1 MNTKYII
8 VAILTLLSISTYSQK
23 RNLKTEKFIVHG
35 TCGQCKDRIEGTL
48 KKLGVYKASWDEETN
63 FLTVSFD
70 SVKLSKPNIQKKLA
84 AVGHDSEGFIADDNI
99 YKNLPDCCHYER
111 PEKQDSIS
119 IDKAL
124 KNIIPSLKIDTN
136 TKTTVDTSN
145 SKINHRNVFETITG
159 VVLEEDIKGKF
170 SPINKAII
178 KSLNE
183 TNAVLTDSFGVFTIK
198 GILPMKLSIGFV
210 GYKTD
215 TIILKDANN
224 VKVILK
230 TASGTQLKEVTV
242 SSKHFSSYVA
252 STSILNTLNISSKE
266 LTKAACCNLS
276 ESFETSP
283 SVDVSYSDAV
293 TGMKQIQLLG
303 LSGNYTQITTE
314 NTPELRGLAGS
325 YGLTFIPGSFIENIQ
340 VTKGTGS
347 VVNGF
352 ESIAG
357 QINIEEKKPFN
368 SEKLLVNIY
377 ANDMQR
383 LEGNVNYSTELNSH
397 LSTGLLLHSNA
408 SNLKMDKNKDG
419 FLDMPVGNQIN
430 AISRWHYQNEKGL
443 EAQLS
448 IKILE
453 DKRIAGEKGFDESI
467 DKLTTN
473 KYGVGMDVK
482 QSVVTGKI
490 GYVFPQEKYKSIGF
504 IFSAINYQNN
514 SYYGL
519 RQYDAKQ
526 NSFYANLIYQSIIG
540 TTTHK
545 YRTGLSFINDDF
557 NEVFNNIKY
566 DRKEIVSGAFFE
578 YTFSPSKSFTAI
590 AAARVDCHN
599 EYGYIATPRL
609 NLKYDFNVKTN
620 LRFSMGSG
628 FRTANIFAENTG
640 LFVSSRQ
647 FNIINSISKYAYGL
661 NPEKA
666 WNFGIN
672 LTHKFKINNQS
683 GSVSI
688 DVYRTN
694 FFNQVVIDVDA
705 SPQQIQI
712 YNLNGKS
719 FSNSL
724 QVEVNYELIK
734 KMEIRLA
741 YRLLDVQTN
750 YNGTML
756 EKPLTAKHRAFVNWS
771 YETEKK
777 WKFDFTTQWFSS
789 KRLPSTNSNPSDKQ
803 TAQTS
808 PSFMQ
813 MAAQITKQFGKKLDV
828 YLGAE
833 NLTAFT
839 QQQLIV
845 DAKNPFGQYFDA
857 SMIWG
862 PVNGRI
868 IYLGMRFKIK

>member
-8 VAILTLLSISTYSQK
+8 VILLSLLSVSTYSQK
-23 RNLKTEKFIVHG
+23 QNFKTEKFIVHG

-70 SVKLSKPNIQKKLA
+70 SIKLSKPIIQKKLA
-84 AVGHDSEGFIADDNI
+84 AVGHDSKGFTADDNV
-99 YKNLPDCCHYER
+99 YKKLPGCCHYER
-111 PEKQDSIS
+111 PKKQDSAS
-119 IDKAL
+119 VDNAL
-124 KNIIPSLKIDTN
+124 KNMIPSLKIDTN
-136 TKTTVDTSN
+136 TKTAVDTSHT
-145 SKINHRNVFETITG
+145 KINYNKIFETITG
-159 VVLEEDIKGKF
+159 VVLEEDKKGKF
-170 SPINKAII
+170 NPINKAIV

-183 TNAVLTDSFGVFTIK
+183 ANTVLTDSFGVFTIK
-198 GILPMKLSIGFV
+198 GNLPIQLSIGFV

-215 TIILKDANN
+215 TINLKDANN
-224 VKVILK
+224 VKVILR
-230 TASGTQLKEVTV
+230 TVSGTELKEVTV

-252 STSILNTLNISSKE
+252 STSVLNTLNISSKE

-293 TGMKQIQLLG
+293 TGIKQIQLLG

-314 NTPELRGLAGS
+314 NAPELRGLAGS
-325 YGLTFIPGSFIENIQ
+325 YGLTFIPGPFIENIQ

-347 VVNGF
+347 VFNGF

-383 LEGNVNYSTELNSH
+383 LEGNVNFSTKLSNH

-430 AISRWHYQNEKGL
+430 VISRWHYQNEKGL
-443 EAQLS
+443 VAQLS
-448 IKILE
+448 IKTLA
-453 DKRIAGEKGFDESI
+453 DKRIAGEKGFDENV

-473 KYGVGMDVK
+473 KYGVGIDVK
-482 QSVVTGKI
+482 QSVITGKI

-504 IFSAINYQNN
+504 VFSAINYQNN

-519 RQYDAKQ
+519 KQYDAKQ
-526 NSFYANLIYQSIIG
+526 NCFYANLIYQSIIG

-545 YRTGLSFINDDF
+545 YRTGLSFVNDDF
-557 NEVFNNIKY
+557 NETFNSVNY
-566 DRKEIVSGAFFE
+566 ARKEVVPGAFFE
-578 YTFSPSKSFTAI
+578 YAFSPSKSFTAI
-590 AAARVDCHN
+590 AAARIDYHN
-599 EYGYIATPRL
+599 EYGYITTPRL
-609 NLKYDFNVKTN
+609 NLKYDFNAKTN
-620 LRFSMGSG
+620 LRFSLGSG

-640 LFVSSRQ
+640 LFVSNRQ
-647 FNIINSISKYAYGL
+647 LNILNPTSNYGYGL

-672 LTHKFKINNQS
+672 FTHQFKINNQS

-688 DVYRTN
+688 DAYRTN
-694 FFNQVVIDVDA
+694 FVNQVVVDVDA

-734 KMEIRLA
+734 KMEVRLA
-741 YRLLDVQTN
+741 CRWLDVQTN
-750 YNGTML
+750 YNGIML

-777 WKFDFTTQWFSS
+777 WKFDFTTQWFGS
-789 KRLPSTNSNPSDKQ
+789 KRLPSTSSNPSDKQ
-803 TAQTS
+803 IAEKS
-808 PSFMQ
+808 PSFIQ
-813 MAAQITKQFGKKLDV
+813 MAAQITKQFGNKWDV

-833 NLTAFT
+833 NLTAYT

>member
-8 VAILTLLSISTYSQK
+8 VALLSLLSVSTYSQK
-23 RNLKTEKFIVHG
+23 RNFKTEKFIVHG

-63 FLTVSFD
+63 FLTISFD
-70 SVKLSKPNIQKKLA
+70 SIKLSKSFIQKKLA
-84 AVGHDSEGFIADDNI
+84 AVGHDSEGFTADDNV

-111 PEKQDSIS
+111 PKNQDSVS

-124 KNIIPSLKIDTN
+124 NSVLYSLKIDTIA
-136 TKTTVDTSN
+136 KTVGDSSPT
-145 SKINHRNVFETITG
+145 KINHRNIFETITG
-159 VVLEEDIKGKF
+159 VVLEEDRQGKF
-170 SPINKAII
+170 SPIYKAVVR
-178 KSLNE
+178 SLNE
-183 TNAVLTDSFGVFTIK
+183 KNTVATDSFGVFTIK
-198 GILPMKLSIGFV
+198 GNLPMLLSIGFV

-215 TIILKDANN
+215 TINLQDANN

-230 TASGTQLKEVTV
+230 TSNGTQLKEVTV
-242 SSKHFSSYVA
+242 SSKHFSTYVA
-252 STSILNTLNISSKE
+252 STSVLNTLNITSKE

-293 TGMKQIQLLG
+293 TGIKQIQLLG

-383 LEGNVNYSTELNSH
+383 LEGNVNFSTKLSNS

-430 AISRWHYQNEKGL
+430 LISRWHYQNEKGL
-443 EAQLS
+443 VAQLS
-448 IKILE
+448 IKTLA
-453 DKRIAGEKGFDESI
+453 DKRIAGEKGFDENI

-473 KYGVGMDVK
+473 KYGVGIDVK
-482 QSVVTGKI
+482 QSVITGKI

-504 IFSAINYQNN
+504 IFSALDYQNN

-519 RQYDAKQ
+519 RQYDGKQ
-526 NSFYANLIYQSIIG
+526 QSFYANLIYQSIIG

-545 YRTGLSFINDDF
+545 YRTGLSVVRDDF

-566 DRKEIVSGAFFE
+566 DRKEVVSGAFFE
-578 YTFSPSKSFTAI
+578 YTFSPSQSFTAI

-599 EYGYIATPRL
+599 EYGYILTPRL
-609 NLKYDFNVKTN
+609 NLKYDFNAKTN

-647 FNIINSISKYAYGL
+647 LNVVNPTSNYAYGC

-672 LTHKFKINNQS
+672 LTHQFKINNQS

-688 DVYRTN
+688 DAYRTN
-694 FFNQVVIDVDA
+694 FVHQVVVDVDA
-705 SPQQIQI
+705 NAQQIQI
-712 YNLNGKS
+712 YNLNGNS

-724 QVEVNYELIK
+724 QVEVNYELIR

-741 YRLLDVQTN
+741 YRWLDVQTH

-756 EKPLTAKHRAFVNWS
+756 QKPLTAKHRAFINWS

-777 WKFDFTTQWFSS
+777 WKFDVTTQWFGS
-789 KRLPSTNSNPSDKQ
+789 KRLPSTGSNPSDKQ
-803 TAQTS
+803 MAQIS
-808 PSFMQ
+808 PSFLQ
-813 MAAQITKQFGKKLDV
+813 MAAQITKQFGNKWDV

-839 QQQLIV
+839 QQQLMV
-845 DAKNPFGQYFDA
+845 DPKNPFGQYFDA
-857 SMIWG
+857 SIIWG